1 MQLMKLKKGL
11 RPLTIATGLF
21 VGGGALVYA
30 DLDKYSSITTVLTNQ
45 RTVDYL
51 QESEDQVKDLF
62 VAKCFFY
69 ENLNAWKEKTFFMS
83 SVKSIV
89 AQIEFKNIVA
99 MGTAAVPYIV
109 EELEKEPSILVWAL
123 NMIYGHKITNNPNAT
138 ITEACKLWIKI
149 LRRK

>member
-62 VAKCFFY
+62 VA
-69 ENLNAWKEKTFFMS
+69 NRIVGVGAWSARTME
-83 SVKSIV
+83 SI
-89 AQIEFKNIVA
+89 
-99 MGTAAVPYIV
+99 T
-109 EELEKEPSILVWAL
+109 
-123 NMIYGHKITNNPNAT
+123 
-138 ITEACKLWIKI
+138 
-149 LRRK
+149 RKR